1 MRGEKLIYNPY
12 IGEPESFR
20 LSGELENRH
29 RFSFLPYWA
38 LKGGR
43 CMKLILFVAAAA
55 ATALAFMGG
64 IVPGVLV
71 TAGIAYL
78 VWRANTR

>member
-1 MRGEKLIYNPY
+1 MQ
-12 IGEPESFR
+12 
-20 LSGELENRH
+20 
-29 RFSFLPYWA
+29 W
-38 LKGGR
+38 
-43 CMKLILFVAAAA
+43 ILFAAATA